1 MKKQDIDLFEIVEI
15 SRNSQT
21 KQVVINLKKQGF
33 WEVRLCNIKGEIDFS
48 FPQLYLT
55 EAKHY
60 HLHLAENRRYYFLF
74 ISAEIKFI
82 LSETVLP
89 LKGAKNFRDL
99 GGIKVGENS
108 IIKWGKI
115 YRSDQLSQLTGED
128 LVYLDSIKIKSIL
141 DYRSRH
147 EVRKYTDKTLD
158 SVQFYYSIPIG
169 AGAVRSSANPSNS
182 NVETLALQ
190 MQTMYKDYI
199 KDSDCLNSFR
209 LMFKILQYDLS
220 TPVLLHCSAGKDRT
234 GIAVALILFALGV
247 SETEI
252 IANYMESAKHI
263 PQRYLDIVDKYP
275 RMEPIFTVDKSYIQ
289 ASLNEIKTHYSS
301 IDFFLTKVLMVDTPL
316 LKNIYLTTKSIE

>member
-1 MKKQDIDLFEIVEI
+1 MKIQDIDLFKIVEI

-21 KQVVINLKKQGF
+21 KRVIINLKIQGF

-74 ISAEIKFI
+74 VSAEIKFI

-89 LKGAKNFRDL
+89 LKGASNFRDL
-99 GGIKVGENS
+99 GGIQVTS
-108 IIKWGKI
+108 DAIIKWGKI
-115 YRSDQLSQLTGED
+115 YRSDQLSQLTEDD
-128 LVYLDSIKIKSIL
+128 LVYLDSIRIRSIL

-147 EVRKYTDKTLD
+147 EVRKFTDKTLD
-158 SVQFYYSIPIG
+158 SAQFRYSIPIA

-190 MQTMYKDYI
+190 MQMMYRDYI

-234 GIAVALILFALGV
+234 GIAVALIMYALGV
-247 SETEI
+247 PEKEI
-252 IANYMESAKHI
+252 VANYMESANHV
-263 PQRYLDIVDKYP
+263 PQRYIDIVDKYP
-275 RMEPIFTVDKSYIQ
+275 RMEPIFTVDRSYLES
-289 ASLNEIKTHYSS
+289 SLDEIKALYGS
-301 IDFFLTKVLMVDTPL
+301 IDFFLTKVLMVNTSL
-316 LKNIYLTTKSIE
+316 LKDIYLTSKFVE